1 MDFSVYFFAAND
13 RYDFGDR
20 YRFILDVARFIDDR
34 GFRAIWTP
42 ERHFQEFGGSF
53 PNPSV
58 LAAAMAAVTTRVELR
73 AGSVVVPHHHPVRI
87 VEEWSLVD
95 QISDGRVGLC
105 VATGWHS
112 GDFVFYPGNF
122 HDRRAYTFDQIDNIR
137 RLWRGET
144 LSFPGPDGDPLPVRT
159 YPRPRQPELP
169 MWIVHTANPQTWI
182 RAGELG
188 LNVLTLLDSWD
199 RLATNIAIYR
209 DARATAGLDPAGG
222 VVTVGLHTYV
232 GEDEDEVWR
241 LVRDPVRSYL
251 GSFLTQKRA
260 DAGADPM
267 TDAEQDQL
275 ATLVAEDYYQRR
287 SLLGTADKCAAV
299 VRRLAGI
306 GATEIACLVDFGLPF
321 DTVLAGLP
329 RLDDLRRQF
338 RPGPAPAPADTA
350 ATTGPPAATA
360 ATTGTPANAAA
371 TAGAASWYYQ
381 QRAGQPR

>member
-1 MDFSVYFFAAND
+1 
-13 RYDFGDR
+13 
-20 YRFILDVARFIDDR
+20 
-34 GFRAIWTP
+34 
-42 ERHFQEFGGSF
+42 
-53 PNPSV
+53 
-58 LAAAMAAVTTRVELR
+58 
-73 AGSVVVPHHHPVRI
+73 
-87 VEEWSLVD
+87 
-95 QISDGRVGLC
+95 
-105 VATGWHS
+105 
-112 GDFVFYPGNF
+112 
-122 HDRRAYTFDQIDNIR
+122 
-137 RLWRGET
+137 
-144 LSFPGPDGDPLPVRT
+144 
-159 YPRPRQPELP
+159 
-169 MWIVHTANPQTWI
+169 
-182 RAGELG
+182 
-188 LNVLTLLDSWD
+188 
-199 RLATNIAIYR
+199 
-209 DARATAGLDPAGG
+209 
-222 VVTVGLHTYV
+222 V

-338 RPGPAPAPADTA
+338 QPGPAPDGTPAGTAAAGAPADT
-350 ATTGPPAATA
+350 TA
-360 ATTGTPANAAA
+360 SG
-371 TAGAASWYYQ
+371 GAASWYYQ